1 MTVCI
6 VDLYR
11 GERFLGE
18 PRLTRVLLA
27 DVVTGKGDLPRLTP
41 RELEDIVD
49 PFEEVTDPLDEE
61 GYRRRCEAY
70 DFPSETFR
78 VLKEKET
85 RLYNEYRTKR
95 LVLEAWARQ
104 RNR

>member
-1 MTVCI
+1 MSVTAAHQNI
-6 VDLYR
+6 AELYVR
-11 GERFLGE
+11 
-18 PRLTRVLLA
+18 A
-27 DVVTGKGDLPRLTP
+27 
-41 RELEDIVD
+41 ELN
-49 PFEEVTDPLDEE
+49 
-61 GYRRRCEAY
+61 AY
-70 DFPSETFR
+70 SETFR